1 MLTEEQQNALIERL
15 LQRQYK
21 ANEEVLRE
29 IGKVIGKVRQMTPSE
44 AYTIGQQLKYGES
57 LNKIVKILSDTSNI
71 NEAEIYSMFE
81 KIAKKN
87 LDFSK
92 KYFLARN
99 IDFISYE
106 ENTSLKNLVNEI
118 PTATIQTYENIAK
131 ATGLTYLDASG
142 NKVTKGIE
150 TAYREIIDN
159 GIVNVS
165 QGKETLQ
172 SALERQLKEIGS
184 NGVQSIE
191 YESGYHRRLDSAM
204 RMNLQDGLNQLA
216 IAQQQLVGE
225 QVDNDGW
232 EVTVHDRPAPDHE
245 NIQGHIF
252 SKEEFNKLQNYEYY
266 GEIKDY
272 KGRTYIRSAEHNIRP
287 IGELNCYHFA
297 IAVVLG
303 VDEERYSN
311 KELKEINER
320 NKKGFEFDGKK
331 YTLYE
336 GQQLQRKI
344 ETEIRK
350 ARESKILA
358 KSGNDENL
366 FNQMQQ
372 RETELINKYYKL
384 SKISGIPTRLERLK
398 LIK

>member
-99 IDFISYE
+99 IDFIPYE
-106 ENTSLKNLVNEI
+106 ENTALKNLVNEI
-118 PTATIQTYENIAK
+118 ATATIQTYENIAK
-131 ATGLTYLDASG
+131 TIGLTYLDASG
-142 NKVTKGIE
+142 NKVTKGIK

-225 QVDNDGW
+225 QFDNDGW

-252 SKEEFNKLQNYEYY
+252 SKAEFNKLQNYEYY

>member
-99 IDFISYE
+99 IDFIPYE

-118 PTATIQTYENIAK
+118 ATATIQTYENIAK
-131 ATGLTYLDASG
+131 TTGLTYLDASG

-225 QVDNDGW
+225 QFDNDGW

-252 SKEEFNKLQNYEYY
+252 SKAEFNKLQNYEYY

-384 SKISGIPTRLERLK
+384 SKISGIPTKLERLK

>member
-99 IDFISYE
+99 IDFIPYE

-118 PTATIQTYENIAK
+118 ATATIQTYENIAK
-131 ATGLTYLDASG
+131 TTGLTYLDASG

-225 QVDNDGW
+225 QFDNDGW

-384 SKISGIPTRLERLK
+384 SKISGIPTKLERLK

>member
-99 IDFISYE
+99 IDFIPYE

-118 PTATIQTYENIAK
+118 ATATIQTYENIAK
-131 ATGLTYLDASG
+131 TTGLTYLDASG

-225 QVDNDGW
+225 QFDNDGW

-366 FNQMQQ
+366 FNQMQE

>member
-99 IDFISYE
+99 IDFIPYE
-106 ENTSLKNLVNEI
+106 ENTALKNLVNEI
-118 PTATIQTYENIAK
+118 ATATIQTYENIAK
-131 ATGLTYLDASG
+131 TIGLTYLDASG

-225 QVDNDGW
+225 QFDNDGW

>member
-29 IGKVIGKVRQMTPSE
+29 IGKVIGKARQMTPSE

-99 IDFISYE
+99 IDFIPYE

-118 PTATIQTYENIAK
+118 ATATIQTYENIAK
-131 ATGLTYLDASG
+131 TIGLTYLDASG

-225 QVDNDGW
+225 QFDNDGW

>member
-99 IDFISYE
+99 IDFIPYE

-118 PTATIQTYENIAK
+118 ATATIQTYENIAK
-131 ATGLTYLDASG
+131 ATGLTYLDANG

-225 QVDNDGW
+225 QFDNDGW

-384 SKISGIPTRLERLK
+384 SKISGIPTKLERLK

>member
-92 KYFLARN
+92 KYFIARN
-99 IDFISYE
+99 IDFIPYE
-106 ENTSLKNLVNEI
+106 ENTALKNLVNEI
-118 PTATIQTYENIAK
+118 ATATIQTYENIAK
-131 ATGLTYLDASG
+131 TIGLTYLDASG
-142 NKVTKGIE
+142 NMVTKGIE

-225 QVDNDGW
+225 QFDNDGW

>member
-99 IDFISYE
+99 IDFIPYE

-118 PTATIQTYENIAK
+118 ATATIQTYENIAK
-131 ATGLTYLDASG
+131 TTGLTYLDASG

-225 QVDNDGW
+225 QFDNDGW

-358 KSGNDENL
+358 KSGNNENL

-384 SKISGIPTRLERLK
+384 SKISGIPTKLERLK

>member
-99 IDFISYE
+99 IDFIPYE

-118 PTATIQTYENIAK
+118 ATATIQTYENIAK
-131 ATGLTYLDASG
+131 TTGLTYLDASG

-225 QVDNDGW
+225 QFDNDGW

>member
-99 IDFISYE
+99 IDFIPYE

-118 PTATIQTYENIAK
+118 ATATIQTYENIAK
-131 ATGLTYLDASG
+131 TIGLTYLDASG

-225 QVDNDGW
+225 QFDNDGW

-252 SKEEFNKLQNYEYY
+252 SKAEFNKLQNYEYY

-384 SKISGIPTRLERLK
+384 SKISGIPTKLERLK

>member
-99 IDFISYE
+99 IDFIPYE
-106 ENTSLKNLVNEI
+106 ENTALKNLVNEI
-118 PTATIQTYENIAK
+118 ATATIQTYENIAK
-131 ATGLTYLDASG
+131 TIGLTYLDASG

-225 QVDNDGW
+225 QFDNDGW

-372 RETELINKYYKL
+372 KETELINKYYKL

>member
-99 IDFISYE
+99 IDFIPYE

-118 PTATIQTYENIAK
+118 ATATIQTYENIAK
-131 ATGLTYLDASG
+131 TIGLTYLDASG

-225 QVDNDGW
+225 QFDNDGW

-252 SKEEFNKLQNYEYY
+252 SKEEFNKLQDYEYY

>member
-99 IDFISYE
+99 IDFIPYE
-106 ENTSLKNLVNEI
+106 ENTALKNLVNEI
-118 PTATIQTYENIAK
+118 ATATIQTYENIAK
-131 ATGLTYLDASG
+131 TTGLTYLDGSG

-225 QVDNDGW
+225 QFDNDGW